1 MVRFSVS
8 QDGIWAMNKAIES
21 HNHKLIRPDE
31 KHLLRP
37 SRSISD
43 ENASVLKSM
52 SEVWIR
58 TIDAFTYLFDE
69 VGGVGNLWF
78 TKRDAYNY
86 IQKERRAKIE
96 TRDTNSLIKLFKEWT
111 IDDNMFV
118 WVVQTDEDDCLLNFF
133 WLCDSVE
140 EFERKWTE
148 SISEGNL
155 QSHQWLND
163 LNKIREKWSTAFNKD
178 CFNIGILSTQRSEST
193 NHVCHGY
200 SKPTSTINECFL
212 GLENVMR
219 T

>member
-133 WLCDSVE
+133 WVDGLGRIDYDCFGDVVIFDTSY
-140 EFERKWTE
+140 R
-148 SISEGNL
+148 
-155 QSHQWLND
+155 
-163 LNKIREKWSTAFNKD
+163 LNKYNLVYAPIVEVNNHWQ
-178 CFNIGILSTQRSEST
+178 NILLSMTFLSDE
-193 NHVCHGY
+193 
-200 SKPTSTINECFL
+200 TIDSF
-212 GLENVMR
+212 